1 MRRPCAHSI
10 PGEPAIW
17 GIISARNNSVFRD
30 NLNMMHL
37 HSRGN
42 AVDEGRDNF
51 VLPLNSRSVVVCNM
65 FTGYAITISS
75 LL

>member
-1 MRRPCAHSI
+1 
-10 PGEPAIW
+10 
-17 GIISARNNSVFRD
+17 
-30 NLNMMHL
+30 MMHL
-37 HSRGN
+37 HRRGN